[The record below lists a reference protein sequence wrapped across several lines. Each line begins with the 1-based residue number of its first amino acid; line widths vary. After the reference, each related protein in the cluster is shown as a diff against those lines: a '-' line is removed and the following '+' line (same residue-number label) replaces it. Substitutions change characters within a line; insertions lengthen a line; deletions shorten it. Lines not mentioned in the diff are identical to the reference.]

1 MGVGDGVG
9 DRAGVGVGV
18 AVTSTLLSHDI
29 PEASNPSTT
38 MVTTRIAKA
47 LFIIHPY
54 CEPV

>member
-47 LFIIHPY
+47 LFIIPAY